1 MLSGMRLPSSVRK
14 AAVMKVRGFRGER
27 WWVWVAMAV
36 LASGI
41 VILNILTAVLN
52 HIMPRKAPF
61 PKPDICS
68 TVCSKSSHQEIAPTP
83 FCNLEVGQT
92 LHSGIGCSAIKGL
105 ASRAISSAT

>member
-1 MLSGMRLPSSVRK
+1 
-14 AAVMKVRGFRGER
+14 MKVRGFRGER

-52 HIMPRKAPF
+52 HIMPREAPS

-68 TVCSKSSHQEIAPTP
+68 TVCIEFSRQEIAPTP
-83 FCNLEVGQT
+83 FRNMEVG
-92 LHSGIGCSAIKGL
+92 
-105 ASRAISSAT
+105 